1 MCGGRGAHDWLGE
14 EGSTSGG
21 LKVHCLCTYV
31 LLSCV
36 YIYLRSASEEFKEH
50 KSTVHI
56 LLVGCTPGGLSF
68 NSTALPRGVLLHCC
82 FGKLYFA
89 A

>member
-31 LLSCV
+31 HCLCTYVLLSCV
-36 YIYLRSASEEFKEH
+36 YIYLRSASEESHKKTQEH
-50 KSTVHI
+50 SAHFTCGVH
-56 LLVGCTPGGLSF
+56 G
-68 NSTALPRGVLLHCC
+68 RG
-82 FGKLYFA
+82 
-89 A
+89 

>member
-50 KSTVHI
+50 KKTQEHSAHFTCGVH
-56 LLVGCTPGGLSF
+56 T
-68 NSTALPRGVLLHCC
+68 RG
-82 FGKLYFA
+82 
-89 A
+89 

>member
-21 LKVHCLCTYV
+21 GLKVHCLCTYV

-36 YIYLRSASEEFKEH
+36 CIYLRSASEEFKEH
-50 KSTVHI
+50 KKTQEHSAHFT
-56 LLVGCTPGGLSF
+56 CGGAHQGLG
-68 NSTALPRGVLLHCC
+68 A
-82 FGKLYFA
+82 
-89 A
+89 